1 MNETPSDLKFLDSH
15 EWVKV
20 DDNTV
25 IVGISDHAQNELG
38 EVVFVELPAIGDEF
52 VSGDEAAVVESVK
65 AASEVYTP
73 LSGEVI
79 EVNEALEENPE
90 LVNTSPYEDGWFFKL
105 RVSDENLGS
114 TDMTIKNNPFESNLG
129 WVVDFSDVERDFIA
143 KENLIEIQKINKLK
157 LVGVLLNEKGIL
169 RSGQKIIKDDFE
181 GEVTSGT
188 FSPYIKKS
196 IGLARVPMA
205 INGDANVQI
214 RNKLLNVK
222 LLSLPFIRKGKIM
235 I

>member
-1 MNETPSDLKFLDSH
+1 MNETPGDLKFLDSH
-15 EWVKV
+15 EWIKV

-52 VSGDEAAVVESVK
+52 VSSDEAAVVESVK

-114 TDMTIKNNPFESNLG
+114 IDSLMTAEEYSSMLDSN
-129 WVVDFSDVERDFIA
+129 S
-143 KENLIEIQKINKLK
+143 
-157 LVGVLLNEKGIL
+157 
-169 RSGQKIIKDDFE
+169 
-181 GEVTSGT
+181 
-188 FSPYIKKS
+188 
-196 IGLARVPMA
+196 
-205 INGDANVQI
+205 
-214 RNKLLNVK
+214 
-222 LLSLPFIRKGKIM
+222 
-235 I
+235 

>member
-20 DDNTV
+20 DDSAV

-79 EVNEALEENPE
+79 EVNEALEDNPE

-105 RVSDENLGS
+105 KVSDENLGS
-114 TDMTIKNNPFESNLG
+114 IDSLMTAEEYSSMLDGNS
-129 WVVDFSDVERDFIA
+129 
-143 KENLIEIQKINKLK
+143 
-157 LVGVLLNEKGIL
+157 
-169 RSGQKIIKDDFE
+169 
-181 GEVTSGT
+181 
-188 FSPYIKKS
+188 
-196 IGLARVPMA
+196 
-205 INGDANVQI
+205 
-214 RNKLLNVK
+214 
-222 LLSLPFIRKGKIM
+222 
-235 I
+235 

>member
-73 LSGEVI
+73 LSGEII
-79 EVNEALEENPE
+79 EVNEVLEENPE

-114 TDMTIKNNPFESNLG
+114 IDSLMTAEEYSSMLDGNS
-129 WVVDFSDVERDFIA
+129 
-143 KENLIEIQKINKLK
+143 
-157 LVGVLLNEKGIL
+157 
-169 RSGQKIIKDDFE
+169 
-181 GEVTSGT
+181 
-188 FSPYIKKS
+188 
-196 IGLARVPMA
+196 
-205 INGDANVQI
+205 
-214 RNKLLNVK
+214 
-222 LLSLPFIRKGKIM
+222 
-235 I
+235 

>member
-73 LSGEVI
+73 ISGEVI
-79 EVNEALEENPE
+79 EVNDTLEENPE
-90 LVNTSPYEDGWFFKL
+90 LVNTSPYEEGWFFKL
-105 RVSDENLGS
+105 EVSDENLGS
-114 TDMTIKNNPFESNLG
+114 IDSLMTAEEYS
-129 WVVDFSDVERDFIA
+129 SM
-143 KENLIEIQKINKLK
+143 
-157 LVGVLLNEKGIL
+157 LNGN
-169 RSGQKIIKDDFE
+169 S
-181 GEVTSGT
+181 
-188 FSPYIKKS
+188 
-196 IGLARVPMA
+196 
-205 INGDANVQI
+205 
-214 RNKLLNVK
+214 
-222 LLSLPFIRKGKIM
+222 
-235 I
+235 

>member
-1 MNETPSDLKFLDSH
+1 M
-15 EWVKV
+15 

-79 EVNEALEENPE
+79 EVNEALEESPE

-105 RVSDENLGS
+105 KVSDENLGS
-114 TDMTIKNNPFESNLG
+114 TDGLMTAEEYSSMLDGNS
-129 WVVDFSDVERDFIA
+129 
-143 KENLIEIQKINKLK
+143 
-157 LVGVLLNEKGIL
+157 
-169 RSGQKIIKDDFE
+169 
-181 GEVTSGT
+181 
-188 FSPYIKKS
+188 
-196 IGLARVPMA
+196 
-205 INGDANVQI
+205 
-214 RNKLLNVK
+214 
-222 LLSLPFIRKGKIM
+222 
-235 I
+235 

>member
-1 MNETPSDLKFLDSH
+1 MNEMPGDLKFLDSH
-15 EWVKV
+15 EWIKI
-20 DDNTV
+20 DDNTA

-105 RVSDENLGS
+105 RVGDENLGS
-114 TDMTIKNNPFESNLG
+114 IDSLMTAEEYSSMLDGNS
-129 WVVDFSDVERDFIA
+129 
-143 KENLIEIQKINKLK
+143 
-157 LVGVLLNEKGIL
+157 
-169 RSGQKIIKDDFE
+169 
-181 GEVTSGT
+181 
-188 FSPYIKKS
+188 
-196 IGLARVPMA
+196 
-205 INGDANVQI
+205 
-214 RNKLLNVK
+214 
-222 LLSLPFIRKGKIM
+222 
-235 I
+235 

>member
-114 TDMTIKNNPFESNLG
+114 TESLMTAEEYSSMLDGNS
-129 WVVDFSDVERDFIA
+129 
-143 KENLIEIQKINKLK
+143 
-157 LVGVLLNEKGIL
+157 
-169 RSGQKIIKDDFE
+169 
-181 GEVTSGT
+181 
-188 FSPYIKKS
+188 
-196 IGLARVPMA
+196 
-205 INGDANVQI
+205 
-214 RNKLLNVK
+214 
-222 LLSLPFIRKGKIM
+222 
-235 I
+235 

>member
-15 EWVKV
+15 EWIKV

-73 LSGEVI
+73 ISGEVI
-79 EVNEALEENPE
+79 EVNDALEENPE

-105 RVSDENLGS
+105 KVSDENLGS
-114 TDMTIKNNPFESNLG
+114 IDSLMTADEYSSMLDGNS
-129 WVVDFSDVERDFIA
+129 
-143 KENLIEIQKINKLK
+143 
-157 LVGVLLNEKGIL
+157 
-169 RSGQKIIKDDFE
+169 
-181 GEVTSGT
+181 
-188 FSPYIKKS
+188 
-196 IGLARVPMA
+196 
-205 INGDANVQI
+205 
-214 RNKLLNVK
+214 
-222 LLSLPFIRKGKIM
+222 
-235 I
+235 

>member
-25 IVGISDHAQNELG
+25 IVGISDHAQSELG
-38 EVVFVELPAIGDEF
+38 EVVFVELPAVGDEF

-73 LSGEVI
+73 ISGEVI

-114 TDMTIKNNPFESNLG
+114 IDSLMTAEEYSSMLDGNS
-129 WVVDFSDVERDFIA
+129 
-143 KENLIEIQKINKLK
+143 
-157 LVGVLLNEKGIL
+157 
-169 RSGQKIIKDDFE
+169 
-181 GEVTSGT
+181 
-188 FSPYIKKS
+188 
-196 IGLARVPMA
+196 
-205 INGDANVQI
+205 
-214 RNKLLNVK
+214 
-222 LLSLPFIRKGKIM
+222 
-235 I
+235 

>member
-20 DDNTV
+20 DDNTI

-105 RVSDENLGS
+105 KVSDENLVS
-114 TDMTIKNNPFESNLG
+114 IDS
-129 WVVDFSDVERDFIA
+129 
-143 KENLIEIQKINKLK
+143 LITAEEYSSMLDGN
-157 LVGVLLNEKGIL
+157 
-169 RSGQKIIKDDFE
+169 S
-181 GEVTSGT
+181 
-188 FSPYIKKS
+188 
-196 IGLARVPMA
+196 
-205 INGDANVQI
+205 
-214 RNKLLNVK
+214 
-222 LLSLPFIRKGKIM
+222 
-235 I
+235 

>member
-79 EVNEALEENPE
+79 EVNEALDENPE

-114 TDMTIKNNPFESNLG
+114 IDSLMTAEEYSSMLDGNS
-129 WVVDFSDVERDFIA
+129 
-143 KENLIEIQKINKLK
+143 
-157 LVGVLLNEKGIL
+157 
-169 RSGQKIIKDDFE
+169 
-181 GEVTSGT
+181 
-188 FSPYIKKS
+188 
-196 IGLARVPMA
+196 
-205 INGDANVQI
+205 
-214 RNKLLNVK
+214 
-222 LLSLPFIRKGKIM
+222 
-235 I
+235 

>member
-20 DDNTV
+20 DDNTI

-79 EVNEALEENPE
+79 EVNEALEESPE

-114 TDMTIKNNPFESNLG
+114 IDSLMTAEEYSSMLDGNS
-129 WVVDFSDVERDFIA
+129 
-143 KENLIEIQKINKLK
+143 
-157 LVGVLLNEKGIL
+157 
-169 RSGQKIIKDDFE
+169 
-181 GEVTSGT
+181 
-188 FSPYIKKS
+188 
-196 IGLARVPMA
+196 
-205 INGDANVQI
+205 
-214 RNKLLNVK
+214 
-222 LLSLPFIRKGKIM
+222 
-235 I
+235 

>member
-73 LSGEVI
+73 ISGEVI
-79 EVNEALEENPE
+79 EVNDALEESPE
-90 LVNTSPYEDGWFFKL
+90 LVNTSPYEEGWFFKL
-105 RVSDENLGS
+105 KVSDENLVS
-114 TDMTIKNNPFESNLG
+114 TDSLMTAEEYSSMLDGNS
-129 WVVDFSDVERDFIA
+129 
-143 KENLIEIQKINKLK
+143 
-157 LVGVLLNEKGIL
+157 
-169 RSGQKIIKDDFE
+169 
-181 GEVTSGT
+181 
-188 FSPYIKKS
+188 
-196 IGLARVPMA
+196 
-205 INGDANVQI
+205 
-214 RNKLLNVK
+214 
-222 LLSLPFIRKGKIM
+222 
-235 I
+235 

>member
-79 EVNEALEENPE
+79 EVNEALEESPE
-90 LVNTSPYEDGWFFKL
+90 LVNTSPYGDGWFFKL
-105 RVSDENLGS
+105 KVSDENLGS
-114 TDMTIKNNPFESNLG
+114 IDSLMTAEEYSSMLDGNS
-129 WVVDFSDVERDFIA
+129 
-143 KENLIEIQKINKLK
+143 
-157 LVGVLLNEKGIL
+157 
-169 RSGQKIIKDDFE
+169 
-181 GEVTSGT
+181 
-188 FSPYIKKS
+188 
-196 IGLARVPMA
+196 
-205 INGDANVQI
+205 
-214 RNKLLNVK
+214 
-222 LLSLPFIRKGKIM
+222 
-235 I
+235 

>member
-79 EVNEALEENPE
+79 EINEALEENPE
-90 LVNTSPYEDGWFFKL
+90 FVNTSPYEDGWFFKL

-114 TDMTIKNNPFESNLG
+114 IDSLMTAEEYSSMLDGNS
-129 WVVDFSDVERDFIA
+129 
-143 KENLIEIQKINKLK
+143 
-157 LVGVLLNEKGIL
+157 
-169 RSGQKIIKDDFE
+169 
-181 GEVTSGT
+181 
-188 FSPYIKKS
+188 
-196 IGLARVPMA
+196 
-205 INGDANVQI
+205 
-214 RNKLLNVK
+214 
-222 LLSLPFIRKGKIM
+222 
-235 I
+235 